1 MASPRHSRAAH
12 GAHQAQ
18 ASYGAANPQAKASTF
33 GSGTHVGRVREH
45 NEDSLI
51 VAAPLYVVCDGMG
64 GHAAGEVAS
73 EIAVSAIA
81 RNAPQH
87 PDAYALGQA
96 VESAN
101 LAVIQAAEQG
111 KGRAGMGTTC
121 TAAMLENAH
130 LVIAQVGDS
139 RAYLLHNGRLQQI
152 TRDHSL
158 MADLIEAG
166 RLTPEEAKVHPQ
178 RSVITRALG
187 SDPRTEPDLY
197 EIAVHEGDRLLLCSD
212 GLTAM
217 LDDFEIRDTL
227 SRVADPQRCASRLID
242 QAVDAGGVDNVTVIV
257 VDVTGFAEV
266 RHNKIA
272 RKTKMIIGGVLACMA
287 LAIAGAIFAVNYIMD
302 NSAYLAESDGYVA
315 IYRGIPGEA
324 FGISF
329 SELEEV
335 TDVAVADLQPGL
347 ANRLKGD
354 GVTASSVEDARA
366 LVSSYEIEVEA
377 RLGEQTPTYEGAS
390 A

>member
-1 MASPRHSRAAH
+1 MASPRHSKAAH
-12 GAHQAQ
+12 GAHQTSAAYDAAPQ
-18 ASYGAANPQAKASTF
+18 TRASSF

-73 EIAVSAIA
+73 EIAVSTIA

-96 VESAN
+96 VEAAN
-101 LAVIQAAEQG
+101 LAIIQAANQG

-121 TAAMLENAH
+121 TAAVLENEH

-166 RLTPEEAKVHPQ
+166 RITPEEAKTHPQ

-197 EIAVHEGDRLLLCSD
+197 EIGVHEGDRLLLCSD

-217 LDDFEIRDTL
+217 LDDAEIRNTL
-227 SRVADPQRCASRLID
+227 SRVTDPQRCASRLID

-257 VDVTGFAEV
+257 VDVTGFAEA
-266 RHNKIA
+266 RHSRIA
-272 RKTKMIIGGVLACMA
+272 RKTKMLIGAVLACMA
-287 LAIAGAIFAVNYIMD
+287 LAVAGAAFAVNYIMN

-335 TDVAVADLQPGL
+335 TDVSVADLQPGL

-354 GVTASSVEDARA
+354 GVAAGSVEDARA

-377 RLGEQTPTYEGAS
+377 RLGDKALADEEVGA
-390 A
+390 

>member
-1 MASPRHSRAAH
+1 MASPRHNRAAH
-12 GAHQAQ
+12 GAQHAPT
-18 ASYGAANPQAKASTF
+18 AHSSAAPQTKASTF

-73 EIAVSAIA
+73 EIAVSSIA

-101 LAVIQAAEQG
+101 LAIIQAAKQG
-111 KGRAGMGTTC
+111 KGREGMGTTC
-121 TAAMLENAH
+121 TAAMLENEH

-166 RLTPEEAKVHPQ
+166 RITPEEAKVHPQ

-197 EIAVHEGDRLLLCSD
+197 EIGVHEGDRLLLCSD

-217 LDDFEIRDTL
+217 LDDNEIKDTL
-227 SRVADPQRCASRLID
+227 NRVADPQRCASRLID

-257 VDVTGFAEV
+257 VDVTGFAEI

-272 RKTKMIIGGVLACMA
+272 RKTKMLIGAVLACMA
-287 LAIAGAIFAVNYIMD
+287 LAVAGAVFAVNYIMD

-324 FGISF
+324 FGVSF

-354 GVTASSVEDARA
+354 GVSAGSVEDARA

-377 RLGEQTPTYEGAS
+377 RLGDKTPADEGAN